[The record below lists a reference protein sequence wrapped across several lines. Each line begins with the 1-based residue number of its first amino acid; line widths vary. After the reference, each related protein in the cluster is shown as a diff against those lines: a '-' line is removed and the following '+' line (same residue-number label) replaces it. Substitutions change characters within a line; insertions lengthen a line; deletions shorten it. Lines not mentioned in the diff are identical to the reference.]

1 MAACG
6 VAATLMVGSASSAVD
21 SAPPTSEPRFEAAVT
36 PIGESLAE
44 RDARRVVAAG
54 LPGADLGPAA
64 DHDELLGIRR
74 PGPHRR
80 AGRSRRRR
88 RRHRRRLRDAVRRG
102 ISDPA
107 DGADRAL
114 RRRRRGV
121 DGRRQHVRV
130 QLPSDH
136 RRRRVLGPLVG
147 QGGRHQ
153 SRREPVRQGRPRAAG
168 GWPAVPRPHQL
179 PSRGDRRR
187 ATWSSRPSRRSGS
200 SGEATGRG

>member
-1 MAACG
+1 MRSCRDRHGRDSIVRRGLRTAD
-6 VAATLMVGSASSAVD
+6 VG
-21 SAPPTSEPRFEAAVT
+21 AAVRGRGDADRRV
-36 PIGESLAE
+36 IG
-44 RDARRVVAAG
+44 RGDARRVVAAG
-54 LPGADLGPAA
+54 LPRADLGLAA

-80 AGRSRRRR
+80 AGRSPRRR
-88 RRHRRRLRDAVRRG
+88 RRHRRRLRDVVRRG
-102 ISDPA
+102 ISDPP

-147 QGGRHQ
+147 KGGRHQ

-168 GWPAVPRPHQL
+168 DWPAVPRPQQL

-187 ATWSSRPSRRSGS
+187 ATWSSRHSRRSGS